1 MLAFRSLA
9 IIGLL
14 TLTVGCGQASAV
26 KMVRVTGTVKYKG
39 EPVKDAVV
47 TFATEKSPRTA
58 VGMTD
63 AQGKYSLTTL
73 KTNDGAVAGDHT
85 ITIFKSP
92 PAGST
97 NPIPSTPDV
106 NGKAMAGDDYLK
118 AMAGSKT
125 GKPPSADVVGK
136 ELPAKYSNPATSLL
150 KRTVV
155 AGEANDFGFDLTD

>member
-1 MLAFRSLA
+1 MAFRSLA
-9 IIGLL
+9 LIGLL

-92 PAGST
+92 PVSST
-97 NPIPSTPDV
+97 NPAPSTT
-106 NGKAMAGDDYLK
+106 GMAGEDYLK

-136 ELPAKYSNPATSLL
+136 ELPAKYSKPATSLL

-155 AGEANDFGFDLTD
+155 AGESNDFEFDLTD